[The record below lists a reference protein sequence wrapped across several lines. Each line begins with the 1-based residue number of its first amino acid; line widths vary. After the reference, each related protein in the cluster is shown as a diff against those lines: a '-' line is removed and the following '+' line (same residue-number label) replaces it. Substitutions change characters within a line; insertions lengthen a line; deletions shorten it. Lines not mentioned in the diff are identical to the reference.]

1 MSRLL
6 LALVAALSLSVVPA
20 LAQSDAEVNTR
31 IDTVLGDHT
40 LYREA
45 FDGIQTAI
53 NEDDATA
60 FATWV
65 SYPINVVADGETM
78 SIADEEGL
86 VAHFD
91 SILIDDIRAVVADQL
106 WQDVFVNDQG
116 VMLGG
121 GEVWLNGICVDD
133 SCAAFDVKVI
143 AIQSTSN

>member
-20 LAQSDAEVNTR
+20 LAQSDAEVNAR
-31 IDTVLGDHT
+31 IDTVLGDHAP
-40 LYREA
+40 YREA

-53 NEDDATA
+53 NDNDATA
-60 FATWV
+60 FASWV
-65 SYPINVVADGETM
+65 SYPINVVADGDAVAIE
-78 SIADEEGL
+78 DEEEF

-91 SILIDDIRAVVADQL
+91 SILTDDVRAVVADQL